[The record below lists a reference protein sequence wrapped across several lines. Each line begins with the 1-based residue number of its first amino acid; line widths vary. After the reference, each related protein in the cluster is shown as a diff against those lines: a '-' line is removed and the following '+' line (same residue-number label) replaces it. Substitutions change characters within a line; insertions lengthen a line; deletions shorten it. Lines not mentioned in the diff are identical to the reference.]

1 MALPKVAVINGS
13 LRKDSIN
20 KKLALAI
27 ARLAAG
33 RLDLTLVDIA
43 DLPLYNQDL
52 EASFPAAATRVKN
65 EIAAA
70 DAVLF
75 VTPEHNRSI
84 SAALKNVIDWVAR
97 PYGNSNWLNKPAAVV
112 GASVGPIGT
121 AVAQAH
127 LRAVALSQGIALL
140 GRPEVYFLYK
150 DGVFDADHNVTD
162 PAARS
167 ILGGFVEAFAEWSAS
182 SRPAARKMPPNGLS
196 EKFAPTKQ
204 DGAR

>member
-1 MALPKVAVINGS
+1 MALPKVAVINGN

-33 RLDLTLVDIA
+33 RLDLRLIDIA

-52 EASFPAAATRVKN
+52 EASFPAAATRVKD

-97 PYGNSNWLNKPAAVV
+97 PYGNSNWLDKPAAVV

-150 DGVFDADHNVTD
+150 DGVFAADHTVTD
-162 PAARS
+162 PQAKQILQAFVDAFAGWLETLGVSAAR
-167 ILGGFVEAFAEWSAS
+167 
-182 SRPAARKMPPNGLS
+182 RPVLAAK
-196 EKFAPTKQ
+196 
-204 DGAR
+204 